1 MKDLMYTFSRD
12 ADRCTVVPS
21 PTFGGFMV
29 GMFAGGCLF
38 MLYLSSIFFRHAGE
52 VAADLVVGSVF
63 VLVAG
68 YSATLAISAWRTR
81 RTPLSIESNGRVS
94 YGEQELCAAG
104 SVRSVR
110 IAAPRREPYDC
121 EVALE
126 VAGTELVYI
135 PSQYFAT
142 FGRREHARLFAAK
155 LAEVLNVPVTETD

>member
-1 MKDLMYTFSRD
+1 MKDSMYTFSRD

-38 MLYLSSIFFRHAGE
+38 MLYLSSIFFRHAGQVP
-52 VAADLVVGSVF
+52 VALVVGSVF

-81 RTPLSIESNGRVS
+81 RTALSIESNGRVS

-110 IAAPRREPYDC
+110 IAAARRKPYDY

-126 VAGTELVYI
+126 VAGRELVYI

-142 FGRREHARLFAAK
+142 FGRREQARPFAAK
-155 LAEVLNVPVTETD
+155 LAEVLHVPVT

>member
-1 MKDLMYTFSRD
+1 MDLMYTFSRD

-21 PTFGGFMV
+21 STFGGFMV
-29 GMFAGGCLF
+29 GMFAGGCLL

-52 VAADLVVGSVF
+52 VPVDLVVGSAF

-81 RTPLSIESNGRVS
+81 RTALSIESNGRVS
-94 YGEQELCAAG
+94 YGEQELCPAG
-104 SVRSVR
+104 SLRSVC

-126 VAGTELVYI
+126 VAGRELVNI

-142 FGRREHARLFAAK
+142 FGRREQARLFAAK
-155 LAEVLNVPVTETD
+155 LAEVPNVPVTEAD